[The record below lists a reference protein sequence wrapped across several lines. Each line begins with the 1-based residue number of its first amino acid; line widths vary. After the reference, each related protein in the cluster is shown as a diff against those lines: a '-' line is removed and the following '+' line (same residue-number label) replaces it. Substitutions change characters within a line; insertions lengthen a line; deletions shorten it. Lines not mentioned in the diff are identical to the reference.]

1 MAGVHS
7 EWRRGGLLGYDGW
20 RRSGFSDAPFARY
33 VNSAFEHYTP
43 SRLTSTTTYPGFDV
57 TVLTAGTLVMSDRA
71 GGWLGLVGGADGQG
85 IQMQSDGLVW
95 APTANRNIWF
105 ECSILAEDADDID
118 WRVGLADTDA
128 DVLTGDPTEAIWFT
142 GADGSANIN
151 FQVRNGGAGA
161 AADTGSDLADN
172 TAVRLGFEVIGITSV
187 VPYINGTALTAVTAN
202 IPAGD
207 LMSITFGMFNGGTT
221 ANQALE
227 IDWYSCCQLIQ

>member
-1 MAGVHS
+1 MSGVHS
-7 EWRRGGLLGYDGW
+7 EWNRGGLYGYDGW

-33 VNSAFEHYTP
+33 VNSAFEHYAP

-85 IQMQSDGLVW
+85 IQMQSDGLTW

-105 ECSILAEDADDID
+105 EASVLVEDADDID
-118 WRVGLADTDA
+118 IRVGLADTDA
-128 DVLTGDPTEAIWFT
+128 DVLTGDPTELIWFAT
-142 GADGSANIN
+142 TDVNANIN
-151 FQVRNGGAGA
+151 FQVRDGGVGA
-161 AADTGSDLADN
+161 AADTGIDLADGV
-172 TAVRLGFEVIGITSV
+172 AIRLGFEISGITSV
-187 VPYINGTALTAVTAN
+187 VPYINGTALTAVTTN
-202 IPAGD
+202 IPATD

-227 IDWYSCCQLIQ
+227 IDWYSCAQPIQ